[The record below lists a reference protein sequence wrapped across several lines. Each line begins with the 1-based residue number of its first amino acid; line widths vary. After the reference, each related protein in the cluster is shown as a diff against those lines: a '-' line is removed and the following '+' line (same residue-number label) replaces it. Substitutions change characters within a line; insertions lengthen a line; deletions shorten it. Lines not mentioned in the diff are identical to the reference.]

1 LTYAKTGSA
10 GTVQGPPF
18 FWLGD
23 TAWSA
28 SIAATQND
36 WQTYINA
43 QATSPTG
50 KPNTAF
56 TVVHLAVSPKAA
68 GTVDANGNP
77 PFDVPA
83 DPSCQPDSSQAPSNC
98 NDWDPRYWAALDDK
112 IQYAN
117 QKGLVVFLAGIME
130 PLQKDLTYLT
140 ATPPAP
146 TSQGLSTLAGNTAA
160 RYAGNFVVL
169 SPGFDH
175 QIAANLSLILKI
187 GQILSNNAIFRGLV
201 TNHPA
206 GGSSLTDIK
215 TLQSDS
221 WLDFQMFQSGSAG
234 TTDSTELTN
243 ITDRASSLALGL
255 VAASPFKPV
264 INGEAAY
271 DGAIA
276 DPTNPSTVNHTPYRA
291 RQTAYLSFLS
301 GAKGY
306 SAGTCGIL
314 DWSTGIAGCTSGW
327 TWSFGLTRET
337 SVSMK
342 DLRFI
347 LQSVNWQLLHP
358 EHARIQN
365 QAPTPDQKMVLAYD
379 GSSAIVAYVPAEQST
394 IQIKFLAGGNSQVG
408 TYRTVPGFSSAIT
421 QFGQSGWSYQWLSP
435 RTGISAARTS
445 PPVLVSPGIFSFT
458 KPNCQN
464 QDSLCDAND
473 WVLRLIKGKSEDFSS
488 LTALNLVASN
498 EIGPTSGESRIV
510 EYALDNLG
518 NVMNQ
523 LEIGGQGTAVLGP
536 PKIAYE
542 PGGNSLVV
550 WQSDG
555 DDGTTVIGRVLDSL
569 GNPVMA
575 EFAVSSGGSAAPGH
589 PTVTTLESG
598 NFIVVWANWDENGGG
613 PWIWYRLFDRNGF
626 SLGLDQMAVNC
637 ELVAGDFPQV
647 SPVSGGGFGVAWE
660 MSGGA
665 GIYFIQFDSDGD
677 LVGDGQLAQGN
688 SDWPALESIDM
699 TTDSAFT
706 ISWGL
711 YGSSGASSGGD
722 TAQAVVVPT
731 FCR

>member
-1 LTYAKTGSA
+1 MVNRARVVSILGMFLAVATATPSLAQSYCANVPLGPSVGQWQRWEQTLTSSQDYVGADKRGNPYRDLQIKVTFTNCSNGATFQTYGFWYGVQSTTPGHWNDAPKLFRVRGAFPAGTWQWQTSCSGKTTAVTSAIPPVPVSDCINDAGLNQKGRFQVTSGGSNALFSNGFLNISGDGHFLTYAKTGPA

-77 PFDVPA
+77 PFDQPA
-83 DPSCQPDSSQAPSNC
+83 DPSCQPDSTQAPSYC

-140 ATPPAP
+140 AAPPAP
-146 TSQGLSTLAGNTAA
+146 TSKGLSTLATNTAA

-175 QIAANLSLILKI
+175 QIAPNLTLIREI
-187 GQILSNNAIFRGLV
+187 GSILSNNAIFRGLV

-206 GGSSLTDIK
+206 GGSSFSDLK
-215 TLQSDS
+215 TLQPDL

-234 TTDSTELTN
+234 TNNSTELAN
-243 ITDRASSLALGL
+243 ITDRASSLALNL
-255 VAASPFKPV
+255 VALSPLKPV
-264 INGEAAY
+264 VNGEATY

-365 QAPTPDQKMVLAYD
+365 QAPL
-379 GSSAIVAYVPAEQST
+379 
-394 IQIKFLAGGNSQVG
+394 
-408 TYRTVPGFSSAIT
+408 RTRR
-421 QFGQSGWSYQWLSP
+421 WCWLM
-435 RTGISAARTS
+435 TEARLS
-445 PPVLVSPGIFSFT
+445 
-458 KPNCQN
+458 
-464 QDSLCDAND
+464 
-473 WVLRLIKGKSEDFSS
+473 
-488 LTALNLVASN
+488 
-498 EIGPTSGESRIV
+498 
-510 EYALDNLG
+510 
-518 NVMNQ
+518 
-523 LEIGGQGTAVLGP
+523 
-536 PKIAYE
+536 
-542 PGGNSLVV
+542 
-550 WQSDG
+550 
-555 DDGTTVIGRVLDSL
+555 
-569 GNPVMA
+569 
-575 EFAVSSGGSAAPGH
+575 
-589 PTVTTLESG
+589 
-598 NFIVVWANWDENGGG
+598 
-613 PWIWYRLFDRNGF
+613 
-626 SLGLDQMAVNC
+626 
-637 ELVAGDFPQV
+637 
-647 SPVSGGGFGVAWE
+647 
-660 MSGGA
+660 
-665 GIYFIQFDSDGD
+665 
-677 LVGDGQLAQGN
+677 
-688 SDWPALESIDM
+688 
-699 TTDSAFT
+699 
-706 ISWGL
+706 
-711 YGSSGASSGGD
+711 
-722 TAQAVVVPT
+722 
-731 FCR
+731 